1 MKFKYSMFA
10 MAVLGIGE
18 VTGCFFIGFIVDKY
32 GSKRAILC
40 NLVLICMMMSSTI
53 TFIIQYKFN
62 YMAWIMCF
70 FWGFT
75 DSAINTNTQEMLGF
89 EFDNNSEAFSVA
101 NIFQCIASFCFQMI
115 ISFLKGKDQYLYFTI
130 GCAAIA
136 FLSIG
141 ITYFFPFREIKSS
154 NSLLKM
160 STGNFTKPDYNPNT
174 YHGNPEPLK
183 FTMKDDPLL

>member
-101 NIFQCIASFCFQMI
+101 NIF
-115 ISFLKGKDQYLYFTI
+115 
-130 GCAAIA
+130 
-136 FLSIG
+136 
-141 ITYFFPFREIKSS
+141 
-154 NSLLKM
+154 
-160 STGNFTKPDYNPNT
+160 
-174 YHGNPEPLK
+174 
-183 FTMKDDPLL
+183 